1 MKIHTTNYKD
11 TFIETAE
18 DSPVL
23 KSEIPHVKRNRTL
36 ADIQFQ
42 MISQNPYQYTSDD
55 VMFECYAQKNDIAE
69 GERKEARKEFFSKGQ
84 ACFRSSALT
93 KRYGFG
99 VHHNAEG
106 KVALFPMESEEY
118 ENFVQ
123 DESVA
128 KVKAMRTKRAR

>member
-23 KSEIPHVKRNRTL
+23 KSEIPPVKRNRTL
-36 ADIQFQ
+36 ANIQFE
-42 MISQNPYQYTSDD
+42 MVSRNPYQYTSDD

-69 GERKEARKEFFSKGQ
+69 SERNAARKEFFSKGQ

-118 ENFVQ
+118 QNFLQ